1 MTQDRTRA
9 ADEKFCGACAKII
22 NKAAVACPNCGAPQ
36 DNSAPSQTTAPSPP
50 AQPASVNVNVN
61 QNTNQNTD
69 VDNPKDQSQRVIL
82 GTGEQHCSSCGSPV
96 KIAAEICP
104 SCGVRQSP
112 PSGTIPTSDVVVKD
126 KWVAVI
132 LALLLGGVGGHKF
145 YLGKNAQGLI
155 MLVFC
160 WTLIPGIWAFFEAV
174 RYMLASE
181 KDFSERFAERR

>member
-36 DNSAPSQTTAPSPP
+36 DNSAPSQTTASSPP

-112 PSGTIPTSDVVVKD
+112 PSGTIPTSYVRVKD
-126 KWVAVI
+126 KWIAVL
-132 LALLLGGVGGHKF
+132 LALLLGGIGVHKF
-145 YLGKNAQGLI
+145 YLGKPAQGFI
-155 MLVFC
+155 MLALC
-160 WTLIPGIWAFFEAV
+160 WTTIPYFWGLIEGV
-174 RYMLASE
+174 RYILASE
-181 KDFSERFAERR
+181 KDFSERFAGRR